1 MRDPIRVNRN
11 DERLD
16 DLSLCL
22 KCERRA
28 ELNFHSCDNSCTSF
42 VDALKNI
49 GIDSS
54 FENRKKI
61 AAINGIPNY
70 TGTAQQNTELLNKLK
85 EGKLKMPS
93 EEEKTDSISTS
104 PSLNSSND
112 IMISKI
118 ENSNQLGNKKHALA
132 VIGKILFNNGYETT
146 FIAGILANI
155 KHEGNFGFFE
165 SSNYKT
171 NPNAKPNYLKFMDS
185 LYKYNEKYSGKYVYQ
200 ISLKELKEMCDKL
213 KKDNWQKGKFGLATI
228 QWTGERTY
236 NLVELYLKECNN
248 ADRISLDQIISAEG
262 KMIINELK
270 SNNYK
275 SIYEFWKRDNINNLN
290 TEKAAYDAASR
301 ICIKYEVPKD
311 KEKRAIERGNT
322 AKQIYKVMTG

>member
-146 FIAGILANI
+146 FIAGILANV
-155 KHEGNFGFFE
+155 KHEGNLDF
-165 SSNYKT
+165 
-171 NPNAKPNYLKFMDS
+171 LKS
-185 LYKYNEKYSGKYVYQ
+185 
-200 ISLKELKEMCDKL
+200 
-213 KKDNWQKGKFGLATI
+213 
-228 QWTGERTY
+228 
-236 NLVELYLKECNN
+236 
-248 ADRISLDQIISAEG
+248 QIIKLIQMQSL
-262 KMIINELK
+262 II
-270 SNNYK
+270 
-275 SIYEFWKRDNINNLN
+275 
-290 TEKAAYDAASR
+290 
-301 ICIKYEVPKD
+301 
-311 KEKRAIERGNT
+311 
-322 AKQIYKVMTG
+322 